1 MNYIDVKNFRKYEQ
15 LFGDNGPAKI
25 GHVNAVI
32 KSLNE
37 EISGLSSIYAPINS
51 PIFTGTVVL
60 PATTSIGNVSSTEIG
75 YLDGVTSAIQTQFGN
90 KLDKYNGAT
99 YDINALVSLSAAEYA
114 LITPDPTTIYFVI

>member
-37 EISGLSSIYAPINS
+37 EVSSITSSI
-51 PIFTGTVVL
+51 
-60 PATTSIGNVSSTEIG
+60 TSIT
-75 YLDGVTSAIQTQFGN
+75 TQLNN
-90 KLDKYNGAT
+90 KLSKYDGPT
-99 YDINALVSLSAAEYA
+99 YNINALVSLTAAEYA
-114 LITPDPTTIYFVI
+114 LITPDPNTIYFVI

>member
-37 EISGLSSIYAPINS
+37 DVSSIN
-51 PIFTGTVVL
+51 
-60 PATTSIGNVSSTEIG
+60 TSITTLTGNV
-75 YLDGVTSAIQTQFGN
+75 AN

-99 YDINALVSLSAAEYA
+99 YDINALVSMTAAEYA
-114 LITPDPTTIYFVI
+114 AITPDPNTIYFVI

>member
-37 EISGLSSIYAPINS
+37 DISGLSSIYAPINS
-51 PIFTGTVVL
+51 PTFTGTVVL
-60 PATTSIGNVSSTEIG
+60 PSTTSIGTVSSTEIS
-75 YLDGVTSAIQTQFGN
+75 YLDGVTSGIQTQLN
-90 KLDKYNGAT
+90 NRLTKYDGAT
-99 YDINALVSLSAAEYA
+99 YDINALVSMTAAEYA
-114 LITPDPTTIYFVI
+114 AITPDPNTIYFVI